1 MNIETIKRSLNKRN
15 NPAWDRE
22 ELAIYESITKAR
34 SEMEQANCLFNEM
47 TEKEQIDYASYNLL
61 AAKTKYSY
69 LLKMA
74 REKGM
79 RL

>member
-1 MNIETIKRSLNKRN
+1 MNLKILNNDIIKKSRCD
-15 NPAWDRE
+15 WDPE
-22 ELAIYESITKAR
+22 EKSIFDSILKAR
-34 SEMEQANCLFNEM
+34 SEMEQAACLFNEM

-69 LLKMA
+69 LMKMA
-74 REKGM
+74 RDKGM